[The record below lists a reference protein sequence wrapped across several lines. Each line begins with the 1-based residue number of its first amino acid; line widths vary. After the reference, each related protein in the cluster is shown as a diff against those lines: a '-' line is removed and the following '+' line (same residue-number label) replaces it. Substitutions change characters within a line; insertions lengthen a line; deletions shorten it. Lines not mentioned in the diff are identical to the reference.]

1 MAELN
6 SLKELLELAKTATP
20 ETVGDLMRQVQ
31 PAIVELA
38 LTDTEVNQVFAVF
51 KEQTGA
57 RLTDLRSDFS
67 TYLKANGLG
76 GERESVGTVLV
87 KLALEN
93 GLGLWHD
100 PEGNP
105 WATLRLSGH
114 AEHHPLKTKG
124 VRRYLSHLYFQEHD
138 NAPHAQGLQDA
149 LATLEAKAVFEGPEH
164 PTFVRLAE
172 YEGAIFLDLADDRWR
187 AVKVTPHGWSIVE
200 ADAVPVRFRRPRGL
214 SALPTPVAGGR
225 VDDLRRFVNLPDESW
240 HLLLAFLVSCLS
252 PNGPYPLL
260 ILMAEQGSGKTTLA
274 RMIKLLL
281 DANLSPVRSAPRDE
295 RDLMI
300 AAQNGRVLVFDNLS
314 TVPKPLSNALCRLS
328 TGGGFATRELYA
340 DAEETIFEATRPVV
354 LTAIE
359 DIATESDLL
368 DRAVF
373 LTLLR
378 IDKRE
383 RRTERALY
391 ADLDTVLPNVLGAL
405 LDAVVHGLR
414 ELPQTTVPDMPR
426 MADFATWA
434 AACEGGL
441 GLEPNS
447 IIAAYRANRA
457 GANDL
462 VLDVS
467 AISAPLKAFLEAQPP
482 DLEGHR
488 RYEGSAAELLA
499 KLEGYVDEK
508 VTRLKSW
515 PSSPRALSGDLRR
528 VAPNLREADIDLEFS
543 RTGRARTVV
552 LTLRTTLQTTVT
564 TVTPSPDAEKAGQGH
579 ETGGDG
585 RGDAKGDGDATVQAT
600 VTRPSPEKV
609 RAGRGG
615 DGGDA
620 GDAKIQARSKSTPTH
635 IQALHRRLC
644 AGDFSNRPELQSE
657 LKDLFSARPAD
668 AAQKARLLELAQSVG
683 VSV

>member
-1 MAELN
+1 MAEPN
-6 SLKELLELAKTATP
+6 SLKELLELARTATP

-51 KEQTGA
+51 KEKTGA

-93 GLGLWHD
+93 GLELWHD

-105 WATLRLSGH
+105 WATLPLSDH
-114 AEHHPLKTKG
+114 AEHHPLKTRG
-124 VRRYLSHLYFQEHD
+124 VRRYMSHLYFQEHD
-138 NAPHAQGLQDA
+138 NAPHAQGVQDA
-149 LATLEAKAVFEGPEH
+149 LGTLEAKAVFEGPEH
-164 PTFVRLAE
+164 LTFVRLAE
-172 YEGAIFLDLADDRWR
+172 HEGAIFLDLANDRWQ
-187 AVKVTPHGWSIVE
+187 AVKVTAHGWSILE
-200 ADAVPVRFRRPRGL
+200 AEAVPVCFRRPRGMA
-214 SALPTPVAGGR
+214 ALPTPVEGGR
-225 VDDLRRFVNLPDESW
+225 VDDLRGFVNLPDESW
-240 HLLLAFLVSCLS
+240 YLLLAFLVSCLS
-252 PNGPYPLL
+252 PSGPYPLL

-274 RMIKLLL
+274 RIIKLLL

-378 IDKRE
+378 IDKAQ
-383 RRTERALY
+383 RRTERELY
-391 ADLDTVLPNVLGAL
+391 ADLEAVLPGVLGAL

-414 ELPQTTVPDMPR
+414 ELPKTTVPDMPR

-441 GLEPNS
+441 GLEAGS
-447 IIAAYRANRA
+447 ILDAYRANRA

-467 AISAPLKAFLEAQPP
+467 AISAPLKALLEAQQP

-499 KLEGYVDEK
+499 DLENYADEK
-508 VTRLKSW
+508 TRKLKAW
-515 PSSPRALSGDLRR
+515 PASSRALSSDLRR

-543 RTGRARTVV
+543 RSKRARTVV
-552 LTLRTTLQTTVT
+552 LTLRTVSQTTVT
-564 TVTPSPDAEKAGQGH
+564 TVTPSPYTEKARQGH
-579 ETGGDG
+579 KPSGDG
-585 RGDAKGDGDATVQAT
+585 AGDAKGGGDANARAT
-600 VTRPSPEKV
+600 VTLPSPRKA
-609 RAGRGG
+609 RAGRNG

-620 GDAKIQARSKSTPTH
+620 GDAEKQERSKFAPEHVT
-635 IQALHRRLC
+635 ALHKRWK
-644 AGDFSNRPELQSE
+644 AGDFSDRSALHTELGE
-657 LKDLFSARPAD
+657 LFSVSRATAT
-668 AAQKARLLELAQSVG
+668 QKARLLELAGQVQT
-683 VSV
+683 